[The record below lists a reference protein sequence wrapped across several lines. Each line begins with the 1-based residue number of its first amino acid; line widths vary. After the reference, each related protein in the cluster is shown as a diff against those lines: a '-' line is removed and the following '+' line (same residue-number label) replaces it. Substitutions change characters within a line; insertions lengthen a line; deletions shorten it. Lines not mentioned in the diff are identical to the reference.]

1 MPNQTVDKA
10 VAYITCDGKLL
21 VFDHPGIPE
30 TGTQVPA
37 GTIAPGE
44 PPAEAAMR
52 EAFEETGL
60 TSLVM
65 RRFLGERAFD
75 IAPFGRDEIYHRYF
89 FIWSMRTTHLTAG
102 DTSRNSRTT
111 AASLWN
117 SSYTRSI
124 CRLTRWS

>member
-21 VFDHPGIPE
+21 VVDHPGIPE

-60 TSLVM
+60 TSFVM
-65 RRFLGERAFD
+65 RRFLGERASD
-75 IAPFGRDEIYHRYF
+75 IAPFGRDEIHHRYF
-89 FIWSMRTTHLTAG
+89 FHLEYE
-102 DTSRNSRTT
+102 DDSPD
-111 AASLWN
+111 
-117 SSYTRSI
+117 
-124 CRLTRWS
+124 RWRHFEEQPYDGGEPVEFELY